1 MPAFSLPPQPPG
13 RPAWIEIDLA
23 RLRQNVR
30 IVRQHLPP
38 RVQLLAVV
46 KDDAYGHGA
55 VPVARIALAEGAT
68 FLGCV
73 TLDEALALRAAG
85 IRGRILLLGERAE
98 EELPWCLAHDL
109 TVCVNHAGTVRQLAR
124 LAAAAGRRVP
134 VHVKINTGMNRYGV
148 RWDAALPVL
157 EAVLAEPALRL
168 EGVLTHFAQSD
179 EADKTF
185 ALLQMTRFDEVMAAL
200 TRAHPDARPWQHLCN
215 SGGFLDLPQAHRDLV
230 RVGILLYGIF
240 PSTVCRRL
248 PGLMPV
254 MSVKARVA
262 ALQTLQ
268 PGDSVGY
275 GMRFTAK
282 RPTRIAVLP
291 LGYGDGFPRVR
302 NEGEALLQGQRAPI
316 VGGVTMDALMVD
328 VTHLPGVQAGDEA
341 VLLGEQGDAAITA
354 RDVARLKNSVTY
366 DVLTGWQPRLPRRLV
381 DASLPVVAQAPMS
394 SAVPQP
400 VLAR

>member
-1 MPAFSLPPQPPG
+1 MTAFALPPHPPL

-55 VPVARIALAEGAT
+55 APVARIALAEGAT

-73 TLDEALALRAAG
+73 TLHEALALRDAG
-85 IRGRILLLGERAE
+85 IRGRILLLGERTEA
-98 EELPWCLAHDL
+98 ELPWCVAQDL
-109 TVCVNHAGTVRQLAR
+109 TVCINQAHTIPPLAR

-148 RWDAALPVL
+148 RWEAALPL
-157 EAVLAEPALRL
+157 LAAVLAEPALRL

-179 EADKTF
+179 EADKSF
-185 ALLQMTRFDEVMAAL
+185 ALLQMARFDEVMAGLA
-200 TRAHPDARPWQHLCN
+200 RAWTGPRPWQHLCN

-230 RVGILLYGIF
+230 RVGILLGGIF

-248 PGLMPV
+248 PGIAPV
-254 MSVKARVA
+254 MSLKARVA
-262 ALQTLQ
+262 ALQTLP
-268 PGDSVGY
+268 PGDTVGY
-275 GMRFTAK
+275 GMRFTAA

-302 NEGEALLQGQRAPI
+302 NQGEALLHGRRAPI

-328 VTHLPGVQAGDEA
+328 VTDIPEVRPGDEA
-341 VLLGEQGDAAITA
+341 VLLGEQAGEAITA
-354 RDVARLKNSVTY
+354 RDLAKLKNSVTY
-366 DVLTGWQPRLPRRLV
+366 DVLTGWQPRLPRQYLDRM
-381 DASLPVVAQAPMS
+381 ASAPS
-394 SAVPQP
+394 VPGGPAARTP
-400 VLAR
+400 VLAG

>member
-13 RPAWIEIDLA
+13 RPAWIEINLD

-55 VPVARIALAEGAT
+55 VPVARVALAEGAT

-73 TLDEALALRAAG
+73 TLDEALALRSAG
-85 IRGRILLLGERAE
+85 IRGRILLLGERVE
-98 EELPWCLAHDL
+98 EELPWCVAHDL
-109 TVCVNHAGTVRQLAR
+109 TVCVNHAHTVRLLAR
-124 LAAAAGRRVP
+124 LAATAGRRVP

-185 ALLQMTRFDEVMAAL
+185 ALLQMTRFDEVMAAF

-262 ALQTLQ
+262 ALQTLH

-275 GMRFTAK
+275 GMRFTAT

-302 NEGEALLQGQRAPI
+302 NEGEALLHGQRAPI

-328 VTHLPGVQAGDEA
+328 VTHLPGVRPGDEA

-366 DVLTGWQPRLPRRLV
+366 DVLTGWQPRLSRRLV
-381 DASLPVVAQAPMS
+381 DVSLPVARAATPSAP
-394 SAVPQP
+394 PQS